1 MNTSQTTKWLNRPD
15 KPERTPLDVEAY
27 MRSKN
32 QSVAHQMILAEFKKS
47 GITQA
52 ELAKRTGKGADI
64 ISRLIGRPGNWTL
77 NTLSDLLFAM
87 SGVAP
92 CYSITYPLLVT
103 SRNQTKPA
111 WAEKKLHEAPK
122 LPGTTNLIR
131 RPSETSTNPTIIWSR
146 EMESAAQ

>member
-15 KPERTPLDVEAY
+15 KPERTPPDAEAY
-27 MRSKN
+27 MRAKN
-32 QSVAHQMILAEFKKS
+32 QSLAHQMILAEFRKS

-52 ELAKRTGKGADI
+52 ELAKRTGKGTDM

-87 SGVAP
+87 SGAAP
-92 CYSITYPLLVT
+92 CYSITYPLLVA

-111 WAEKKLHEAPK
+111 WAEKKLLESPK
-122 LPGTTNLIR
+122 SPGTTNTIPK
-131 RPSETSTNPTIIWSR
+131 PSVTSTNPTIILSR
-146 EMESAAQ
+146 KMESAAQ